1 MLLMLSCFCCCC
13 CCFGGG
19 YWLPD
24 TYCTCCQAKVSLPL
38 PQRPLKPQTSVCL
51 CISRCLIA
59 TRSFIKS
66 ESATRINLLPQ
77 FTPDWY
83 LFGSYHLWKACTAC
97 CCLFAAAWQTH
108 LSRAGQALG
117 GRVAHMNLI
126 CNCTRCSIWSPLD
139 WISLDYNL
147 SAFSVTFNQTQGL
160 CGTRHLRSGV

>member
-1 MLLMLSCFCCCC
+1 MLLLLSCFCCCHWCCCCCCC

-24 TYCTCCQAKVSLPL
+24 TYCTCCQAKVLLPL

-97 CCLFAAAWQTH
+97 CCLLPPRGRRTCLVLGRRWAVTWHLWIWFAIAQGAVFDRH
-108 LSRAGQALG
+108 LIEFLWA
-117 GRVAHMNLI
+117 
-126 CNCTRCSIWSPLD
+126 
-139 WISLDYNL
+139 
-147 SAFSVTFNQTQGL
+147 L
-160 CGTRHLRSGV
+160 CGL